1 MLGLSLLK
9 NFILPQ
15 IAIKKLL
22 SYLLIIIITILIT
35 YKVVIKTVAPAD
47 ELFLN
52 NNDNFGSFSNG
63 INTSLVDS
71 RPNDYIY
78 ALMSSHVYQVDLLK
92 EKLGILPGYPNWI
105 IKVIKSSKSGY
116 FGVIYFNQSE
126 NHIVVAHRGTD
137 LGSKRLI
144 STIITDL
151 NGVILNNFTKQHED
165 SLELVNI
172 AVELAKTTSSGLSFT
187 GHSLG
192 GFLAELS
199 VFHCNKALNFLN
211 VNAVTFDSPGAQ
223 ESIKVLMQSNDE
235 NNRVDTTKLDIIGYL
250 SHPPNLINTW
260 NHHIG
265 TLYSLEVSLENKQPV
280 IYKWLPVFL
289 HYMFN
294 IKKMHSVDVILNT
307 FNKQAR
313 PKMLNCLSDWPLA
326 KQLIYFFN
334 AIPLIEQKPII
345 SQFYQA
351 HVVRNNYLS
360 NSHSL
365 YLKHFNVGT
374 QNFLKAFYG
383 LRESKIYSATELEER
398 LHVVQISSDL
408 IQHLLTYN
416 IYDNCNMPYVVLSTD
431 EDIIQFRRNLSI
443 MLEQHADFIKE
454 LLKYSQK
461 SNQQHKIYYKSKL
474 DWHIAAANKKCQ
486 YANVEQYYLAQAY
499 ENGDVSLGID
509 TPNKAQAFYW
519 YETAAK
525 NNYCNAQIR
534 LAQAYEYG
542 NILDLKKDLSEA
554 LFWYVAAASEKCQDA
569 HVAQFRLARAY
580 EDGELLVNGIID
592 HKKALLYYLK
602 AAHNDHYDAQHYLA
616 ILYKFGDRLAI
627 NKDPYKS
634 LYWYMRAADNGFDK
648 ANIAEYE
655 LGQSFRYGDDWLNI
669 ELDLEEALYWY
680 KRAINRSVKYDEPHI
695 EALKAFNDLSKHGY
709 KPCNKSRLRL
719 KIKEKL
725 IDKFN

>member
-1 MLGLSLLK
+1 MLIVNLLK
-9 NFILPQ
+9 NLISLQ
-15 IAIKKLL
+15 IQLKKLL
-22 SYLLIIIITILIT
+22 IYTLVIIITIFIT
-35 YKVVIKTVAPAD
+35 YKIVIKTVITAD

-52 NNDNFGSFSNG
+52 SNDNFVSFTKGRAN
-63 INTSLVDS
+63 NLVDS
-71 RPNDYIY
+71 RPNDYIC

-92 EKLGILPGYPNWI
+92 QKHAILPDHPNWI
-105 IKVIKSSKSGY
+105 VKMIKFTKFGY
-116 FGVIYFNQSE
+116 LGVIYFNPSE

-137 LGSKRLI
+137 LYDKQLI
-144 STIITDL
+144 ATVITDL
-151 NGVILNNFTKQHED
+151 NGIILNNFTEQHKD
-165 SLELVNI
+165 SLELVNT
-172 AVELAKTTSSGLSFT
+172 AVELANTNSSGLSFT

-199 VFHCNKALNFLN
+199 VFHCNKALNFPN
-211 VNAVTFDSPGAQ
+211 VNAVTFDSPGTK
-223 ESIKVLMQSNDE
+223 ESIKAIMQSNDE
-235 NNRVDTTKLDIIGYL
+235 NNQIDTTNLDIIGYV

-265 TLYSLEVSLENKQPV
+265 TLYSLEINLENRQP
-280 IYKWLPVFL
+280 IFYKWLPVFL

-294 IKKMHSVDVILNT
+294 IKKMHSVDVILNN
-307 FNKQAR
+307 FNKEAR

-334 AIPLIEQKPII
+334 AIPLVDQKPII

-351 HVVRNNYLS
+351 HVVRNTYLS
-360 NSHSL
+360 NHYSL
-365 YLKHFNVGT
+365 YLKHFNIES
-374 QNFLKAFYG
+374 QNFLKAFYV
-383 LRESKIYSATELEER
+383 LRENNIYSTIELRER
-398 LHVVQISSDL
+398 LSLVQISSDL
-408 IQHLLTYN
+408 IEHLLTYN
-416 IYDNCNMPYVVLSTD
+416 IYDHCNMPYVVLSTD

-443 MLEQHADFIKE
+443 TLEQHKDFIKE

-461 SNQQHKIYYKSKL
+461 SNQQHKIHYKSKL
-474 DWHIAAANKKCQ
+474 DWHIAAASKKCQ
-486 YANVEQYYLAQAY
+486 YANAEQYYLAQAY
-499 ENGDVSLGID
+499 ENGDISLGID
-509 TPNKAQAFYW
+509 APNKKQAFYW
-519 YETAAK
+519 YETAAR

-542 NILDLKKDLSEA
+542 DILDLKKNLSEA
-554 LFWYVAAASEKCQDA
+554 FYWYENAASEKCQDA

-580 EDGELLVNGIID
+580 EDGELLVSGIID
-592 HKKALLYYLK
+592 HKKALSYYLK

-616 ILYKFGDRLAI
+616 VLYKFGDRLSV

-655 LGQSFRYGDDWLNI
+655 LGQAFRYGDDWLNI

-680 KRAINRSVKYDEPHI
+680 KRSINRSVKYDEPHI

-709 KPCNKSRLRL
+709 KPCSQSKLNLL
-719 KIKEKL
+719 IKEKL